1 VSSGAPPL
9 LEIVDLTVRHGRE
22 LPLDSVSFSLAPGSI
37 TIVIGPNGA
46 GKSTLLAA
54 VLGQIEFAGR
64 IRFHWRGNGRIGFV
78 PQRFVAD
85 RTLPL
90 TTGEFL
96 ALSRQR
102 RPVCLGIA
110 AATRGRIDALL
121 ARAGLAGLASRPLG
135 LLSGGEIQ
143 RILLINAMDPMP
155 ELLLLDEPAT
165 GLDEPA
171 VRGFEER
178 LLAARDES
186 GVTVLMISHDLA
198 QVRRLADL
206 VVELDRAVI
215 RSGAPS
221 DTLAHDRAVL
231 PALARGADVPPS

>member
-1 VSSGAPPL
+1 VSGGVPPL
-9 LEIVDLTVRHGRE
+9 LEIVDLTVRRERE
-22 LPLDSVSFSLAPGSI
+22 LLLDRVSLALAPGSI
-37 TIVIGPNGA
+37 TVVVGPNGA
-46 GKSTLLAA
+46 GKSTLIAA

-64 IRFHWRGNGRIGFV
+64 IRFHWRGNEHIGFV
-78 PQRFVAD
+78 PQRFVVD

-110 AATRGRIDALL
+110 APTRARIEAML

-135 LLSGGEIQ
+135 LLSGGETQ
-143 RILLINAMDPMP
+143 RILLANAMEPMP

-165 GLDEPA
+165 GLDEGA
-171 VRGFEER
+171 VRAFEER
-178 LLAARDES
+178 LLGARDES
-186 GVTVLMISHDLA
+186 GVTVLMVSHDLA
-198 QVRRLADL
+198 QVRRLADG
-206 VVELDRAVI
+206 VIVLDRAVT

-221 DTLAHDRAVL
+221 ETLARDLGVSLAAAPDAGVR
-231 PALARGADVPPS
+231 PA